1 MLIPSERGQKNL
13 DGMVVPKKWA
23 EKSLRPSSRGRVRGG
38 GMKKRLPADE
48 NVEPVRGVV
57 TSIRQGKGRGQH
69 PYETLVDL
77 SDAGDPEALIG
88 ARVEWTRADGFRI
101 VGRVVDRHGRGR
113 AVRVR
118 WTKGFPPQGL
128 GTTVSIHAP
137 K

>member
-1 MLIPSERGQKNL
+1 MKN
-13 DGMVVPKKWA
+13 
-23 EKSLRPSSRGRVRGG
+23 
-38 GMKKRLPADE
+38 RLPADE

-57 TSIRQGKGRGQH
+57 TSFRRSRHRQH
-69 PYETLVDL
+69 PYETIVDL

-88 ARVEWTRADGFRI
+88 ARVEWTRADGLRI